1 MKKIVSFTVIVS
13 LFFCSCSEEFLETA
27 PPNNVTIENFF
38 RNPDDVN
45 SAINA
50 VYSGLQPWSVDI
62 YFYLSEVRSNNFTVV
77 FSDAQRDWSDISN
90 FIEGPQTATLRNVW
104 RNCYQIINRAN
115 EVLERIDEVPFE
127 DEELRAQ
134 YEAEAR
140 FLRAFSYFQL
150 VRLFNRVPLVD
161 RVITAEEGIQIGQ
174 SEPEEIYSFVTTEMS
189 AIMDDLPGSYEQA
202 DQGRAT
208 KWAVKGILAKVYLTM
223 AGYPVNDTQAL
234 AKARPLLEEIIN
246 QGPFQLHENYGEMFT
261 YVNDNRFFIFEIQ
274 YQSGGTGT
282 GNPLPAQVYPT
293 DLSTDIALYRALIFG
308 SRLTITEDLIETYS
322 EQDERFEATITTS
335 YPTNATPPT
344 TGNTPYF
351 SKFMDEGL
359 TLINQTDW
367 PINFPVLRY
376 ADVLLMYA
384 EVLNEQEGAPQ
395 EAIDMLNRVRERAD
409 LEPIFPSSKEE
420 FKLALE
426 EEYRKEFAFE
436 GQYWFYLVRSGRA
449 VTVMNNFFE
458 ETGQDIRID
467 QNDLIYPIP
476 ESEMNIFPGLYT
488 QNP

>member
-1 MKKIVSFTVIVS
+1 
-13 LFFCSCSEEFLETA
+13 
-27 PPNNVTIENFF
+27 
-38 RNPDDVN
+38 
-45 SAINA
+45 
-50 VYSGLQPWSVDI
+50 
-62 YFYLSEVRSNNFTVV
+62 
-77 FSDAQRDWSDISN
+77 
-90 FIEGPQTATLRNVW
+90 
-104 RNCYQIINRAN
+104 
-115 EVLERIDEVPFE
+115 
-127 DEELRAQ
+127 
-134 YEAEAR
+134 
-140 FLRAFSYFQL
+140 
-150 VRLFNRVPLVD
+150 VPLVD

-174 SEPEEIYSFVTTEMS
+174 SEPEEIYSFITTEMS
-189 AIMDDLPGSYEQA
+189 AIQDDLPGSYEQA
-202 DQGRAT
+202 DQGRVS

-223 AGYPVNDTQAL
+223 AGSPVNDAQAL
-234 AKARPLLEEIIN
+234 AQARPLLEEIIN

-261 YVNDNRFFIFEIQ
+261 YLNDNRFFIFEIQ

-293 DLSTDIALYRALIFG
+293 NLSADIALYRAMIFG
-308 SRLTITEDLIETYS
+308 SRLTVTDDLIESYS
-322 EQDERFEATITTS
+322 EQDERFDATITTS

-409 LEPIFPSSKEE
+409 LDPIFPNSKEE
-420 FKLALE
+420 FQLALE

-458 ETGQDIRID
+458 EMGQNITID
-467 QNDLIYPIP
+467 QKDLIYSIP
-476 ESEMNIFPGLYT
+476 ESEMNIFPGLYE